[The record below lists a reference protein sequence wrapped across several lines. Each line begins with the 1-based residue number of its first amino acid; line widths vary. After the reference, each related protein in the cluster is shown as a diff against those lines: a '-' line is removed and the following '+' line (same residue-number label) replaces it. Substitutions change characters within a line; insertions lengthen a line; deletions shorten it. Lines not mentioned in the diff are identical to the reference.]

1 VTVSSNELYD
11 GLAAIVGIENVTNLD
26 FDRYSYSRD
35 LSPARERLASMIA
48 RPRSTSEV
56 AAIMRFANRN
66 RLPVYVRGAGA
77 SHWAAWLPVEGGL
90 LLDMYAMEDVIE
102 IDSNNLTATV
112 QSGCTWYKLDRELRK
127 KGLTYLSSEMGGPAM
142 TVGGSV
148 IKAGGGPYGATKFGT
163 HGQCDVLGLEFV
175 LPTGE
180 IVRTGSRAYLGAPPF
195 RRYGIGPDLTGLLIG
210 SEGTLG
216 ILTEATL
223 QVRPIPE
230 AEDYASFT
238 FDNWKDVMEVGD
250 AITRQFG
257 DEIAYGF
264 QAGEESN
271 ALGAITATAHLYGYD
286 KETLDYRSRKLKE
299 LCKKFNGKET
309 DTNLSREYFGRVTS
323 GLKGLFDQ
331 GVWHFAGAGM
341 IPIRRLPEFSEAW
354 REIVAR
360 NYKFPRCTF
369 GAWTFPR
376 GWTVYGHLRY
386 ADPGEHELI
395 MTISDELNRRF
406 TEMGIIT
413 FGIGGPDGMLPF
425 IRGRLGSYYEL
436 LRSMK
441 KALDPNGILQPG
453 ILVE

>member
-1 VTVSSNELYD
+1 
-11 GLAAIVGIENVTNLD
+11 
-26 FDRYSYSRD
+26 
-35 LSPARERLASMIA
+35 
-48 RPRSTSEV
+48 
-56 AAIMRFANRN
+56 
-66 RLPVYVRGAGA
+66 
-77 SHWAAWLPVEGGL
+77 L
-90 LLDMYAMEDVIE
+90 LLDMYAMEDVLE
-102 IDSNNLTATV
+102 IDSDNLTATV

-142 TVGGSV
+142 TVGGSI
-148 IKAGGGPYGATKFGT
+148 IKAGGGPYGTTKFGL

-180 IVRTGSRAYLGAPPF
+180 IVRTGSRAYFGVPPF

-216 ILTEATL
+216 VLTEATL

-230 AEDYASFT
+230 AEEYFSFT

-250 AITRQFG
+250 AITRPFG

-264 QAGEESN
+264 QTEEESN
-271 ALGAITATAHLYGYD
+271 ALGTITATAHLYGYD
-286 KETLDYRSRKLKE
+286 KETFEHRKKRFRQI
-299 LCKKFNGKET
+299 CGKYNGKEA
-309 DTNLSREYFGRVTS
+309 DASISREFFSRVTT

-331 GVWHFAGAGM
+331 GVWHFAGCGM
-341 IPIRRLPEFSEAW
+341 IPIRRLLEFNEAW

-360 NYKFPRCTF
+360 KYKFPRCTF

-386 ADPGEHELI
+386 TDPAEHETI

-406 TEMGIIT
+406 TEMGIVT
-413 FGIGGPDGMLPF
+413 FGIGGPDGTLPF

-441 KALDPNGILQPG
+441 KTLDPNNILQPG
-453 ILVE
+453 ILLE

>member
-1 VTVSSNELYD
+1 VNSSELLSA
-11 GLAAIVGIENVTNLD
+11 LAAIVGLDNVTDLD
-26 FDRYSYSRD
+26 FDLYSYSRD

-48 RPRSTSEV
+48 RPKSSSEV
-56 AAIMRFANRN
+56 SAIMRFANRN

-90 LLDMYAMEDVIE
+90 LLDMYAMEDVLE

-142 TVGGSV
+142 TVGGSI
-148 IKAGGGPYGATKFGT
+148 IKAGGGPYGTTKFGL
-163 HGQCDVLGLEFV
+163 HGQCDVLSLEFV

-180 IVRTGSRAYLGAPPF
+180 IVRTGSRAYFGVPPF

-216 ILTEATL
+216 VLTEATL

-230 AEDYASFT
+230 AEEYFSFT

-250 AITRQFG
+250 DITRPFG

-264 QAGEESN
+264 QTGEESN
-271 ALGAITATAHLYGYD
+271 ALGTITATAHLYGYD
-286 KETLDYRSRKLKE
+286 NETFEHRKKRFVE
-299 LCKKFNGKET
+299 ICRKHNGKEA
-309 DTNLSREYFGRVTS
+309 DASISRDFFSRVTT
-323 GLKGLFDQ
+323 GLKDIFDQ
-331 GVWHFAGAGM
+331 GVWHFAGCGM
-341 IPIRRLPEFSEAW
+341 IPIRKLPEFNEAW

-360 NYKFPRCTF
+360 KHKFPRCTF

-386 ADPGEHELI
+386 TDPGEHETI
-395 MTISDELNRRF
+395 MAISDELNRRF
-406 TEMGIIT
+406 TEMGIVT
-413 FGIGGPDGMLPF
+413 FGIGGPDGTLPF

-441 KALDPNGILQPG
+441 KALDPNNILQPG

>member
-1 VTVSSNELYD
+1 VNSSELLS
-11 GLAAIVGIENVTNLD
+11 GLAAIVGVDNVTDLD
-26 FDRYSYSRD
+26 FDLYSYSRD

-48 RPRSTSEV
+48 RPKSSSEV
-56 AAIMRFANRN
+56 SAIMRFANRN

-90 LLDMYAMEDVIE
+90 LLDMYAMEDVLE

-142 TVGGSV
+142 TVGGSI
-148 IKAGGGPYGATKFGT
+148 IKAGGGPYGTTKFGL
-163 HGQCDVLGLEFV
+163 HGQCDILGLEFV

-180 IVRTGSRAYLGAPPF
+180 IVRTGSGAYLGVPPF
-195 RRYGIGPDLTGLLIG
+195 RRYGIGPDLTGLLVG

-216 ILTEATL
+216 VLTEATL
-223 QVRPIPE
+223 QVRPVPE
-230 AEDYASFT
+230 AEDYLSFT
-238 FDNWKDVMEVGD
+238 FNNWNDVTEVGD
-250 AITRQFG
+250 AITRPFG

-264 QAGEESN
+264 QTGEESN
-271 ALGAITATAHLYGYD
+271 ALGTITASAHLYGYD
-286 KETLDYRSRKLKE
+286 KETLEYRKKRFKE
-299 LCKKFNGKET
+299 ICKRFNGKEVDPT
-309 DTNLSREYFGRVTS
+309 ASEEFFARVTTGS
-323 GLKGLFDQ
+323 KGLFDQ
-331 GVWHFAGAGM
+331 GVWHFAGCGM
-341 IPIRRLPEFSEAW
+341 IPIRRLPEFNEIW

-360 NYKFPRCTF
+360 KYKFPRCTF

-386 ADPGEHELI
+386 KEPSEHETI

-406 TEMGIIT
+406 TAMGIVT
-413 FGIGGPDGMLPF
+413 FGIGGPDGTLPF

-441 KALDPNGILQPG
+441 KALDPNDILQPG

>member
-1 VTVSSNELYD
+1 MNSSELLS
-11 GLAAIVGIENVTNLD
+11 GLAAIVGIDNVTDLD
-26 FDRYSYSRD
+26 FDLYSYSRD
-35 LSPARERLASMIA
+35 LSPARERLASLIA
-48 RPRSTSEV
+48 RPKSSSEV
-56 AAIMRFANRN
+56 SAIMRFANRN

-90 LLDMYAMEDVIE
+90 LLDMYAMEDVLE
-102 IDSNNLTATV
+102 IDSDNLTATV

-142 TVGGSV
+142 TVGGSI
-148 IKAGGGPYGATKFGT
+148 IKAGGGPYGTTKFGL

-180 IVRTGSRAYLGAPPF
+180 IVRTGSRAYFGVPPF

-216 ILTEATL
+216 VLTEATL

-230 AEDYASFT
+230 AEEYLSFT

-250 AITRQFG
+250 AITRPFG

-264 QAGEESN
+264 QTDEESN
-271 ALGAITATAHLYGYD
+271 ALGTITATAHLYGYD
-286 KETLDYRSRKLKE
+286 KETFEHRKKRFVE
-299 LCKKFNGKET
+299 ICRKHNGKEA
-309 DTNLSREYFGRVTS
+309 DASISRDFFSRVTT
-323 GLKGLFDQ
+323 GLKDIFDQ
-331 GVWHFAGAGM
+331 GVWHFAGCGM
-341 IPIRRLPEFSEAW
+341 IPIRRLPEFNEAW

-360 NYKFPRCTF
+360 KHKFPRCTF

-386 ADPGEHELI
+386 TDPGEHETI
-395 MTISDELNRRF
+395 MAISDELNRRF
-406 TEMGIIT
+406 TEMGIVT
-413 FGIGGPDGMLPF
+413 FGIGGPDGTLPF

-441 KALDPNGILQPG
+441 KALDPNNILQPG